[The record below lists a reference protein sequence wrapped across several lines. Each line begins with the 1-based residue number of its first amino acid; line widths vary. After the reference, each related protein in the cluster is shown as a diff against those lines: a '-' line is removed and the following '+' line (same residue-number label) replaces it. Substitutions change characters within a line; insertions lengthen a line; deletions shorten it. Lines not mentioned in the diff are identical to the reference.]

1 MTTTT
6 TPRRGRRRWVRR
18 VPRPPPDG
26 GTARATPS
34 RRRAGV
40 VPRHIPIIDFVVGE
54 DEDATIVIEF
64 VDPRVGHGDGEIC
77 FIFVVHHIR
86 DHFPSRIIDIR
97 VHPPRPDGDG
107 GEAVIAA
114 QCRPGDNVV
123 HHHRRRTTN
132 PPTSSSLGCGEAG
145 EQRRGGG
152 MVDGVVMERLCEGRR
167 LRTIGGGGG
176 GRRVERRW

>member
-54 DEDATIVIEF
+54 DEDATIVIEI
-64 VDPRVGHGDGEIC
+64 VDPRVGHGDGDVC
-77 FIFVVHHIR
+77 FVFVVHHIR

-97 VHPPRPDGDG
+97 VHPPRADGDGDG
-107 GEAVIAA
+107 GEADIAA

-123 HHHRRRTTN
+123 HHHRRRYGF
-132 PPTSSSLGCGEAG
+132 SGRHYFSFERARALGGYGSA
-145 EQRRGGG
+145 
-152 MVDGVVMERLCEGRR
+152 LF
-167 LRTIGGGGG
+167 
-176 GRRVERRW
+176 